1 MVEEDNLLHR
11 LFVEAEKVDA
21 SDIHLSRDT
30 APYFRVA
37 GGLMSLDS
45 EPLSKQAIEQAVEP
59 TLNDRVKKHYEEK
72 GYVDYA
78 YEPAIGA
85 NVRYRIELYR
95 SRGCMTVAMRRVK
108 SEIPTFEQLNLP
120 RVYGQV
126 MRLRP
131 KGIIVIG
138 GETSSGKSTTLA
150 AMMDYINRNQRKHI
164 VTIEDPIEYL
174 INNKMSWIDQREFGE
189 DFHSYADALRA
200 VVRQD
205 PDVIMIGEMR
215 DRDTVEAAIAAAE
228 TGHLVF
234 STLHTTTATQT
245 FYRILNFFPPDQRY
259 AVRQNLSATLI
270 AIMNQMLLPCKKQG
284 TRIIPAAEVLI
295 NTPAVKMYIEKG
307 EENRLPEVMES
318 GTKDGMRNFNYSL
331 KRLLDKKLI
340 DEETALK
347 ASLKPEQLD
356 RMLRAIKSL

>member
-1 MVEEDNLLHR
+1 MVEEDNLLHK
-11 LFVEAEKVDA
+11 LFVAAEKYDA
-21 SDIHLSRDT
+21 SDLHLTRDA

-37 GGLMSLDS
+37 GRLMNIDS

-59 TLNDRVKKHYEEK
+59 TLNDRVKKQYEEK

-78 YEPAIGA
+78 YEPDIEAKA
-85 NVRYRIELYR
+85 RYRIELYK
-95 SRGCMTVAMRRVK
+95 SRGCMTVALRRVK
-108 SEIPTFEQLNLP
+108 SEIPSFEELNLP
-120 RVYGQV
+120 TVYERV

-150 AMMDYINRNQRKHI
+150 AMMDFINQNEKKHI

-174 INNKMSWIDQREFGE
+174 ITNNMSWIDQREFGA

-205 PDVIMIGEMR
+205 PDVIMIGEIR
-215 DRDTVEAAIAAAE
+215 DRETVEAAIAAAE

-270 AIMNQMLLPCKKQG
+270 AIMNQMLLPCKKPG
-284 TRIIPAAEVLI
+284 TQIIPATEVLI
-295 NTPAVKMYIEKG
+295 NTPAVKMYIEKS
-307 EENRLPEVMES
+307 EENKLPEVMEK
-318 GTKDGMRNFNYSL
+318 GGKEGMRNFNKSL
-331 KRLLDKKLI
+331 KKLLDKKYI
-340 DEETALK
+340 DQETALK
-347 ASLKPEQLD
+347 ASLKPEKLD
-356 RMLRAIKSL
+356 RMLRAIKQI